1 MESAFSTVNSALAD
15 RLWSEGEATMELFDD
30 LDVFYNQRR
39 RPSTVWQIS
48 PRRLNDGLRW

>member
-15 RLWSEGEATMELFDD
+15 RLRSEGEATMELFDD